1 MDDKILKKRLRS
13 KIAMHMLFGLGGAV
27 VIIGALFKILHL
39 EIGPITGGLV
49 LGLGLGTEALIFTVA
64 ALNTGEIKEEHNDYV
79 KKIKGGAK
87 KAPAGGGGDEGLS
100 SKIDAIMQ
108 EAKLDVSLMNSLASS
123 IKGLE
128 TSAKALSPA
137 SEAVAASQNYSQELA
152 KASTQLEQLNSSYQ
166 KQINDSQ
173 GNEDFNDKDT
183 LLVERGS
190 GYSTYETK
198 HPSDEFIYKWK
209 NGGVNTSLFST
220 PIVFSS
226 GECLG
231 GGSEINSGLLHE
243 PDETYLASWNNDF
256 GLENITKDILINC
269 NVV

>member
-79 KKIKGGAK
+79 KKIKGGPK
-87 KAPAGGGGDEGLS
+87 KTPAGGGGDEGLS

-173 GNEDFNDKDT
+173 GNEDFNNK
-183 LLVERGS
+183 L
-190 GYSTYETK
+190 
-198 HPSDEFIYKWK
+198 K
-209 NGGVNTSLFST
+209 NNLSVQENLQTQNAEQLRAQMESLSANLAALNNVYGGMLNAM
-220 PIVFSS
+220 
-226 GECLG
+226 
-231 GGSEINSGLLHE
+231 N
-243 PDETYLASWNNDF
+243 
-256 GLENITKDILINC
+256 KK
-269 NVV
+269 